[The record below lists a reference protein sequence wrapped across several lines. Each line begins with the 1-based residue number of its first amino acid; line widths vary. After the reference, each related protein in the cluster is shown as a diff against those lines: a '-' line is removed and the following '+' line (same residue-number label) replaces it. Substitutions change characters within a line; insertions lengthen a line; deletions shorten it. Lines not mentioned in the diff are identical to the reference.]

1 MSSKTQANG
10 KIFPVYPLV
19 REGSLVDQVVIVD
32 GQPGCG
38 KTMLAPIVAAL
49 DRVELLS
56 YSYEVESICRLH
68 YLGKITDDVAITML
82 KWSIDLKI
90 YNTMMSRDTNFRF
103 RDISSAF
110 QDAKP
115 WRYFKR
121 LFQQGDEFIPKRIKK
136 EKPILNLTT
145 HNLLGLSAPLF
156 QALGAKLT
164 IIEVVRH
171 PLYMLKQQVI
181 YKDSLHMEPRDFDLF
196 FNYEGK
202 PIPYYAYGWED
213 LFLRS
218 NTTEKSVYCI
228 QKMTE
233 LAEQNKQILTD
244 KYKAK
249 IVTIPF
255 EHFVLNPSPFMEI
268 ITSTLKTKAVELTK
282 KVMKKQNVPRKKN
295 SDGIPLAI
303 YKRCGWEPP
312 DKNLSENEELE
323 KRRQYAVEQGASD
336 QALKVLD
343 KLCVGY
349 ESNYYKVSERRL

>member
-10 KIFPVYPLV
+10 KIFPVYPLA

-121 LFQQGDEFIPKRIKK
+121 LFQKGDEFIPKRIKK

-156 QALGAKLT
+156 QALGAKLN

-171 PLYMLKQQVI
+171 PLYMLKQQVM
-181 YKDSLHMEPRDFDLF
+181 YKDSLEMGPRDFDLF
-196 FNYEGK
+196 SNYKGK
-202 PIPYYAYGWED
+202 HIPYYAYCWED
-213 LFLRS
+213 LFLKS
-218 NTTEKSVYCI
+218 NTMERSVYSI
-228 QKMTE
+228 Q
-233 LAEQNKQILTD
+233 
-244 KYKAK
+244 
-249 IVTIPF
+249 
-255 EHFVLNPSPFMEI
+255 
-268 ITSTLKTKAVELTK
+268 
-282 KVMKKQNVPRKKN
+282 R
-295 SDGIPLAI
+295 
-303 YKRCGWEPP
+303 
-312 DKNLSENEELE
+312 
-323 KRRQYAVEQGASD
+323 
-336 QALKVLD
+336 
-343 KLCVGY
+343 
-349 ESNYYKVSERRL
+349 